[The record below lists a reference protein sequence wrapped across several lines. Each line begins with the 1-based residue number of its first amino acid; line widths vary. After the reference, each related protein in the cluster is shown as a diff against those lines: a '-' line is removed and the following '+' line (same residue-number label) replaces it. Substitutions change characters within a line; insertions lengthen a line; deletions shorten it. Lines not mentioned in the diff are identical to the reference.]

1 MSVSVLVGNPR
12 PGSRTLAAATL
23 VARTVTG
30 AEPDHVID
38 LAELAPGLLAGDD
51 PAVAEA
57 KETVRSSSL
66 VVVASPTFKATYSGL
81 LKLFL
86 DQFQGNTAWEGVLA
100 LPFMLGGNPAHAL
113 APETTLRPLLSEL
126 GAVCALPGL
135 YLLDTAY
142 ATDPALEAYAERW
155 SPVVK
160 TLTGT

>member
-23 VARTVTG
+23 VAQRITG

-38 LAELAPGLLAGDD
+38 LAELGPALLGGDD
-51 PAVAEA
+51 PAVAGA
-57 KETVRSSSL
+57 RATIQSSSL
-66 VVVASPTFKATYSGL
+66 VVVGSPTFKATYSGL

-86 DQFQGNTAWEGVLA
+86 DQFPGNTALAGVVA

-113 APETTLRPLLSEL
+113 APETALRPLLSEL

-142 ATDPALEAYAERW
+142 TTDPALDAYAQRW
-155 SPVVK
+155 SEVVK
-160 TLTGT
+160 RLTGQ